1 MVFPPPSLDLV
12 FDDEILRRVEEVWRR
27 VDGEGEFMQF
37 EERGNLGDD
46 ED

>member
-1 MVFPPPSLDLV
+1 MAFPPSSLDLA
-12 FDDEILRRVEEVWRR
+12 FDDEVLRRVEEVWKG

-37 EERGNLGDD
+37 EERGGLGDD